1 MFELNLQKQKTIN
14 LFDLMIPF
22 SRYYLE
28 KTCGTTIFSVPGT
41 PTKTFS
47 YTIYSRSSFV
57 KYARTIKTFLQ
68 KNQDERAQASA
79 KQRFTAEEADFTHE
93 TNSLYYKYL
102 QTLTSNARLVKLSK
116 ENMPLFLY
124 WKEMKAIFVQN
135 ELFEDMFDEDEE
147 ISRPV
152 ILLITRKAN
161 HIQKFRYDLMEN
173 FDGKII
179 KMQKSILRRVKKRLA
194 RKDDETMEE
203 ENDEIGIIKSE
214 YDEEI

>member
-28 KTCGTTIFSVPGT
+28 KIFGNSIFSFSAK

-57 KYARTIKTFLQ
+57 KYARTVKALIRKDE
-68 KNQDERAQASA
+68 NERAQVSA
-79 KQRFTAEEADFTHE
+79 RQQFTAEEAGLAHE

-102 QTLTSNARLVKLSK
+102 QTLTSNAILVNLSK
-116 ENMPLFLY
+116 ENIELFLY
-124 WKEMKAIFVQN
+124 WKEIKAIFMN
-135 ELFEDMFDEDEE
+135 KELFEGIFNEE
-147 ISRPV
+147 NEVSRPV
-152 ILLITRKAN
+152 VLLITRKAN
-161 HIQKFRYDLMEN
+161 HVQKFRYDLMEN

-194 RKDDETMEE
+194 GKMEE
-203 ENDEIGIIKSE
+203 ENYEIGTIKSE
-214 YDEEI
+214 FDEDIM